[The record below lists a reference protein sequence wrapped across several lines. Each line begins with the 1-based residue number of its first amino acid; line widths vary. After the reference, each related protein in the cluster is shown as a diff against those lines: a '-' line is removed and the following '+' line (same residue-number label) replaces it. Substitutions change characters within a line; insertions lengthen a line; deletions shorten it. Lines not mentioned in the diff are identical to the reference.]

1 MSQPESKLSRN
12 IMTQLRLK
20 GCFVFKVW
28 GNEHMMVGLPD
39 LIGCC
44 KGKFFGLEVKLPDN
58 RDGTS
63 AAQEHVM
70 AKIRA
75 AGGISQVVCTPE
87 EAFKVLGLTN
97 ESVLASSKSR
107 RRRTDLDMPHDI

>member
-1 MSQPESKLSRN
+1 MSQRESKLSRS
-12 IMTQLRLK
+12 IAAQLRLK

-44 KGKFFGLEVKLPDN
+44 KGKFFGLEVKLPEN
-58 RDGTS
+58 RKGTS
-63 AAQEHVM
+63 AMQERVM
-70 AKIRA
+70 QLIRD
-75 AGGISQVVCTPE
+75 AGGTSQVVCTPQ

-97 ESVLASSKSR
+97 ESVIAPRASR
-107 RRRTDLDMPHDI
+107 RPRIARDAAE